1 MRIRLS
7 HFLFFLLFF
16 NPLFLSAQVTF
27 TIGVTGYPKEETSG
41 RFSSLE
47 RWARLAAA
55 VEEWRKEKTPQ
66 KVLLL
71 DTGDVFAR
79 FEEDTPEVSIQE
91 KLFSRLNYDA
101 VVLGAMDFRW
111 GRERLVVSRR
121 RHGMP
126 WISANVVMG
135 KTSQNFMRPYV
146 LRYPGVRVGVIGFTR
161 ADVRDRVGR
170 SPVQGLLFN
179 DPSLVAKGLHS
190 ILKKDADIFIALVNL
205 PPGGSLKL
213 AKADPYLHVIVGA
226 PDPSQKE
233 GVVLSPQGPLLVTA
247 LDEEDSIGRLEVTFR
262 GSRKKGFYLT
272 DFRYEKVR
280 LNAFEPDERLLKWGF
295 SQIPSSTESEN
306 PEKESRPLQDDEEA
320 F

>member
-1 MRIRLS
+1 MGLPR
-7 HFLFFLLFF
+7 FLFFLFF
-16 NPLFLSAQVTF
+16 FGPSLLCAQVTF
-27 TIGVTGYPKEETSG
+27 TIVVTGYLNKESSG

-47 RWARLAAA
+47 RWARLATA
-55 VEEWRKEKTPQ
+55 VEEWRKEKNPR

-121 RHGMP
+121 KHGMP

-135 KTSQNFMRPYV
+135 RTSQNFMRPYV

-161 ADVRDRVGR
+161 ADVRDRVGG
-170 SPVQGLLFN
+170 SKVQGLLFN

-190 ILKKDADIFIALVNL
+190 ILKKDADVFIALVNL

-213 AKADPYLHVIVGA
+213 AKADPYLHVIVGG

-233 GVVLSPQGPLLVTA
+233 GAVLSPQGPLLVIA
-247 LDEEDSIGRLEVTFR
+247 PAEDDNIARLEVAFH
-262 GSRKKGFYLT
+262 GSRNKGFRLT
-272 DFRYEKVR
+272 DFRYEKIH
-280 LNAFEPDERLLKWGF
+280 LSAFEPDERLLKWEF
-295 SQIPSSTESEN
+295 SQMPSPAANEN
-306 PEKESRPLQDDEEA
+306 PKEESRDLEDRERGFD